1 MAIEDFKSLAA
12 QVVAEKT
19 PEEISEQLTVSL
31 SERAEKL
38 YTINPY
44 FKTKVNGIDGS
55 EYLLSVMRQW
65 LRLK

>member
-1 MAIEDFKSLAA
+1 MAIADFKSLAA

-19 PEEISEQLTVSL
+19 AEEISEQLTASL
-31 SERAEKL
+31 TERAEKL

-44 FKTKVNGIDGS
+44 FKTKVNGINGS